1 MLKFHLATSFTLH
14 MLQLNSKEI
23 IEKITIR
30 KEENRITE
38 TDAKDI
44 NPEVNM
50 SLKGQN
56 LHNQG

>member
-1 MLKFHLATSFTLH
+1 